1 MKPAVERIV
10 AVLVWAA
17 SLAPLWAW
25 WVRRFAEPLDLDVVA
40 WAALAVLL
48 VASWRGRSSTS
59 VRPAAWKLVCAAAG
73 LVVFHVLRRFVP
85 PTASGVFGIA
95 AGIPLLLPEP
105 DGNRSGGRAPG
116 VAPFLGL
123 ALMGLPTAMILDLFL
138 GLPLRVLATTAAVEL
153 LRLAGIPVVRTGLE
167 LVVGETSIWVDV
179 PCAGIHMLGAG
190 LLTAFVLA
198 AAFEFRWGRTI
209 VLSLVAVFSVV
220 VANVMR
226 IAVLTLVALRGQTLS
241 ASGHSVVGCVLLLP
255 SVLLVAAQA
264 YLLERRRK

>member
-1 MKPAVERIV
+1 MKPAVERIAAV
-10 AVLVWAA
+10 AAWAA

-138 GLPLRVLATTAAVEL
+138 GLLLA
-153 LRLAGIPVVRTGLE
+153 
-167 LVVGETSIWVDV
+167 S
-179 PCAGIHMLGAG
+179 
-190 LLTAFVLA
+190 
-198 AAFEFRWGRTI
+198 
-209 VLSLVAVFSVV
+209 
-220 VANVMR
+220 
-226 IAVLTLVALRGQTLS
+226 
-241 ASGHSVVGCVLLLP
+241 
-255 SVLLVAAQA
+255 
-264 YLLERRRK
+264 RRRAA